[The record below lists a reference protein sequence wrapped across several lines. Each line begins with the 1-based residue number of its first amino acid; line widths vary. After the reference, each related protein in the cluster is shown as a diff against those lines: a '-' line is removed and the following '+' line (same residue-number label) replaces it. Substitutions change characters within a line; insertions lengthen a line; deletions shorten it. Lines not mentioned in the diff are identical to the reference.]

1 MDSGAAEI
9 RRGAQKPSAA
19 VAEEAATYGTYGNLC
34 VW

>member
-1 MDSGAAEI
+1 MDNGTEEI
-9 RRGAQKPSAA
+9 SRAAQKPSAA